1 MLVARQIADLRARAA
16 SRRGPRRARP
26 CRSACRASRAR
37 RSDRRCD
44 RRARRATASARRPRR
59 SISAPC
65 DVLDREH
72 EVRLAGDR
80 DAVGQPAGLAAHRLD
95 DEVAAGRDRVGA
107 QVLELLRHHVDG
119 GEEAEREVD
128 AAVVVVDRLR
138 QVDDLDAARAPP
150 AAASDTRRGSSRS
163 SACRR
168 RRSRSARRS
177 RDRPARCRRC
187 AAARSSS
194 DRRGRRGL
202 SMPLPGFVRAVPIT
216 MPRELRSPRQIALGR
231 RSGSARRAAAGA

>member
-1 MLVARQIADLRARAA
+1 MLVARQVADLRPRAA

-37 RSDRRCD
+37 RSGRRCD
-44 RRARRATASARRPRR
+44 RRARRATACSPSP
-59 SISAPC
+59 SIASAPC

-80 DAVGQPAGLAAHRLD
+80 DAVRQPAGLAAHRLD
-95 DEVAAGRDRVGA
+95 DEVARRRHRVGA
-107 QVLELLRHHVDG
+107 QVLQLLRHHVDR

-138 QVDDLDAARAPP
+138 QVDDLDAPRVLR
-150 AAASDTRRGSSRS
+150 AAASGTRRGSSRS

-177 RDRPARCRRC
+177 RDRRARCRRC
-187 AAARSSS
+187 AAAPSSS
-194 DRRGRRGL
+194 DRRGRAGF
-202 SMPLPGFVRAVPIT
+202 SMPLPGLARAVPIT
-216 MPRELRSPRQIALGR
+216 MPRVLRRPAEVASPR
-231 RSGSARRAAAGA
+231 RSGSARRAAGGA

>member
-1 MLVARQIADLRARAA
+1 MLVARQARELRLAAA

-26 CRSACRASRAR
+26 CRSACRAARASTIRSTMRSASASSDSCVLAVAR
-37 RSDRRCD
+37 RSVE
-44 RRARRATASARRPRR
+44 RARRRPRR
-59 SISAPC
+59 ASTRFAS
-65 DVLDREH
+65 
-72 EVRLAGDR
+72 
-80 DAVGQPAGLAAHRLD
+80 PAIATPYDEPARLAAHGLD

-107 QVLELLRHHVDG
+107 QVLQLLGHDVDR

-138 QVDDLDAARAPP
+138 QVDDLHAPRVLRAG
-150 AAASDTRRGSSRS
+150 ASGTRRGSSRS

-177 RDRPARCRRC
+177 RDRRARCRRC

-194 DRRGRRGL
+194 DRRGRRA
-202 SMPLPGFVRAVPIT
+202 SRCPCPGSRA
-216 MPRELRSPRQIALGR
+216 RCRS
-231 RSGSARRAAAGA
+231 